1 MINRW
6 IITTVVTSY
15 SAWVSVQCKC
25 CAFIPLHA
33 PPLNVLQQFAPHH
46 PGSINTASSS
56 HMNNLFRAPC
66 SQPRHFSLGLSIYLR
81 GQSAFI
87 LLPPFLS
94 ILSSSSACCKVFF
107 FFLKT
112 FMCLGEG
119 SCWAC
124 IPYSSFALLHFHS
137 MLLYMLPHKM
147 AVPLLWASE
156 QLLSTLH
163 KVTSVVAAEE
173 GSFSQPASQ
182 TFRLPLPCF
191 VRSSQS
197 AQLFEIF
204 VSHKTTTT
212 SKCPRWHLYFT
223 LSKRY

>member
-33 PPLNVLQQFAPHH
+33 SPLNVLQQFAPHH

-94 ILSSSSACCKVFF
+94 ILSSSSACCKVFLKKNPLCVWGKGPAEHAYPIPALPF
-107 FFLKT
+107 FTLILCCCICCPIKWQFL
-112 FMCLGEG
+112 CCGPLS
-119 SCWAC
+119 SCSAPC
-124 IPYSSFALLHFHS
+124 T
-137 MLLYMLPHKM
+137 K
-147 AVPLLWASE
+147 
-156 QLLSTLH
+156 
-163 KVTSVVAAEE
+163 
-173 GSFSQPASQ
+173 
-182 TFRLPLPCF
+182 LPL
-191 VRSSQS
+191 S
-197 AQLFEIF
+197 
-204 VSHKTTTT
+204 
-212 SKCPRWHLYFT
+212 
-223 LSKRY
+223 